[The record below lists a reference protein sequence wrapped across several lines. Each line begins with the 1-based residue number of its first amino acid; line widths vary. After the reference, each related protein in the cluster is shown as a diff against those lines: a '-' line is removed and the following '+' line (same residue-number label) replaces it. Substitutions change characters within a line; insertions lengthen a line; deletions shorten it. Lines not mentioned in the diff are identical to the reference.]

1 MKIQSKSNL
10 SSTEKS
16 LTAVWQENMQ
26 GFLNTTTLK
35 ENYNLY
41 YDTLLTY
48 LSEILNLIVRE

>member
-1 MKIQSKSNL
+1 
-10 SSTEKS
+10 
-16 LTAVWQENMQ
+16 MQ

-41 YDTLLTY
+41 HDTLLTY